1 MRPQKPHV
9 EIAAANP
16 RRGGVV
22 LVMVLVACVLILS
35 AQAPVRGGR
44 GTVLQ
49 SWILSASAPV
59 AAAVGAALARRVE
72 RRSLRP
78 ARSSTRREEN
88 ERLRSDLDARERELF
103 RLRAEARAGRREP
116 PHARAGRVAAGQSS
130 AAFPILLIEHR
141 AGVHERL
148 IGAGSADGVVPGSPL
163 AVPAG
168 LVGRVV
174 TVGRGVSRAQLLL
187 DASAAAGARIARTG
201 ELGVVRGDGH
211 GALILNNIA
220 TTSSVARGRPRS
232 SRPGSTASIRAASR
246 SAASSR
252 CRAAASSFSRS
263 GCAPTADFSRL
274 TDVLLLAPSPAVAGE
289 PRRPAKGAPR

>member
-1 MRPQKPHV
+1 MRLRSANV

-22 LVMVLVACVLILS
+22 LVTVLIACVLGLS
-35 AQAPVRGGR
+35 AQAGARGGR

-49 SWILSASAPV
+49 SWILSLSAPV
-59 AAAVGAALARRVE
+59 AAAVSGASHWVSDAVGSTLALFSV
-72 RRSLRP
+72 
-78 ARSSTRREEN
+78 REEN
-88 ERLRSDLDARERELF
+88 ERLRRELDTRERELF
-103 RLRAEARAGRREP
+103 RLRAEALQGAEDRRLLGAG
-116 PHARAGRVAAGQSS
+116 S
-130 AAFPILLIEHR
+130 ALPGVLGSVPILLVERR
-141 AGVHERL
+141 AGAHSVL

-211 GALILNNIA
+211 GALVLNNIA
-220 TTSSVARGRPRS
+220 TTSSVARGDLVESAGIDGIYPRGVPIGHVES
-232 SRPGSTASIRAASR
+232 VARGSKLFLEVRVVP
-246 SAASSR
+246 SAE
-252 CRAAASSFSRS
+252 
-263 GCAPTADFSRL
+263 FSRL
-274 TDVLLLAPSPAVAGE
+274 TDVLLLAPSAAAKEGVEASRST
-289 PRRPAKGAPR
+289 PR

>member
-1 MRPQKPHV
+1 MRPRSAHV

-22 LVMVLVACVLILS
+22 LITVLIACVLILS
-35 AQAPVRGGR
+35 AQARARGAR

-49 SWILSASAPV
+49 SWILSLSAPV
-59 AAAVGAALARRVE
+59 AAAVGSVSHGASDALG
-72 RRSLRP
+72 
-78 ARSSTRREEN
+78 STLALFSAREEN
-88 ERLRSDLDARERELF
+88 ERLRRELDARERELF
-103 RLRAEARAGRREP
+103 RLRAEALEGAEDRRLLGAG
-116 PHARAGRVAAGQSS
+116 S
-130 AAFPILLIEHR
+130 ALPGVLGSVPILLVERR
-141 AGVHERL
+141 AGSHSVL

-211 GALILNNIA
+211 GALMLNNIA
-220 TTSSVARGRPRS
+220 TTSSVARGDLIESAGIDGIYPRGVPIGRVAAV
-232 SRPGSTASIRAASR
+232 SRGSKLFLEIRVAP
-246 SAASSR
+246 SAE
-252 CRAAASSFSRS
+252 
-263 GCAPTADFSRL
+263 FSRL
-274 TDVLLLAPSPAVAGE
+274 TDVLLLAPSAAAKESPEAG
-289 PRRPAKGAPR
+289 RSSAR